1 MLPPIVYKVL
11 LDEPV
16 AQFVDAL
23 DETLRGV
30 VLHYLDLIARR
41 LIAPE
46 IVQSYTQKTYMV
58 TIPSTQTPGWPNAL
72 RIVFRV
78 RRRVTTVTVIDM
90 GDHNTSVLNPG
101 KSVYPDER

>member
-1 MLPPIVYKVL
+1 MLPPIDYKVV

-16 AQFVDAL
+16 AQFVNAL

-46 IVQSYTQKTYMV
+46 VVQSYAQKTYKV
-58 TIPSTQTPGWPNAL
+58 NIPSAETPGWPDGL
-72 RIVFRV
+72 RILFRV
-78 RRRVTTVTVIDM
+78 RRGIRIVTVIDM
-90 GDHNTSVLNPG
+90 GDHNTSALNPG